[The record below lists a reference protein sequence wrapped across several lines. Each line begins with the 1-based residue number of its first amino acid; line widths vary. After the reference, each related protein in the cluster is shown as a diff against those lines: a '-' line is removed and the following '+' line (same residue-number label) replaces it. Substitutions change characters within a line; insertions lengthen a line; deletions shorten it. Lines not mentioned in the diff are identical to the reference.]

1 MILFFN
7 FIDPFINISLQP
19 SGVGKTTVGQKQQI
33 ICSIYVP
40 PNLDPDTV
48 EFGWI
53 NEGIIAKNSRV
64 ILYTTKD
71 DGTLV
76 TIIQFDTLI
85 EEDEDE
91 YICYAVM
98 NGLLIYKS
106 IDLYEFTSK
115 QTQRLLQCIS

>member
-19 SGVGKTTVGQKQQI
+19 SGVGKTTVGQKQQM
-33 ICSIYVP
+33 ICSISIP

-48 EFGWI
+48 EFGWLNIGI
-53 NEGIIAKNSRV
+53 NANNSRV

-71 DGTLV
+71 DSTLV

-98 NGLLIYKS
+98 NGSLIYES
-106 IDLYEFTSK
+106 IDLHEFTSK
-115 QTQRLLQCIS
+115 QIQTLLQCIS